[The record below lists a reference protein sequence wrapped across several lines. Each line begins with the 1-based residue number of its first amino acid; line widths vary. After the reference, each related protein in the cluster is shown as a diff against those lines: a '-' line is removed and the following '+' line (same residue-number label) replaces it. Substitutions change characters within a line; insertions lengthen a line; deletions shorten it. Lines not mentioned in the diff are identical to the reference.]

1 MWIASLLFVASSV
14 FQFSGGNAN
23 AFAAAL
29 SKATGKSVVLLAD
42 VEYEIVPAKPRPEVR
57 WIPARIPKG
66 EIRWE
71 REEEILPALAKE
83 WGLQGRVIG
92 DVFALWARAWPDAMV
107 HQFAKE
113 QYLAAFQRMRPPSQ
127 SSTPTK
133 ISIETSDTEALLAA
147 DVRHLVG
154 RQDVAVHW
162 FYAWAYLNMKVNDAP
177 AEDVLN
183 AVAAA
188 LGAELR
194 TTREGLQF
202 AFEPK
207 EFKKRFIARKMID
220 KANAGNEYQRATAD
234 FEIAAIQ
241 AFTDDELRE
250 AFRQE
255 DGAATKQIPPEGAVM
270 SAFRARIAAIE
281 ALHADPVAR
290 QSLLPALSN
299 LVEMMDLSSPIQ
311 IEYVNPNGTV
321 GAVVRAKD
329 GRAWIHF

>member
-1 MWIASLLFVASSV
+1 MWTLSLLLATSTV

-42 VEYEIVPAKPRPEVR
+42 VQYEIVPASPRPEVR
-57 WIPARIPKG
+57 WIPARFAKG
-66 EIRWE
+66 EIRWD

-83 WGLQGRVIG
+83 WGLQGKVIG
-92 DVFALWARAWPDAMV
+92 DVFALWPRAWPDAIV

-113 QYLAAFQRMRPPSQ
+113 QYLAAFRRMRPPSQ
-127 SSTPTK
+127 SSAPTK
-133 ISIETSDTEALLAA
+133 ISIETSDAEALLAA

-154 RQDVAVHW
+154 RQDVEVHW
-162 FYAWAYLNMKVNDAP
+162 FYAWAYLCMIVKDAP
-177 AEDVLN
+177 PEDVLS
-183 AVAAA
+183 AVGAA
-188 LGAELR
+188 LGADLQ
-194 TTREGLQF
+194 TTRGGLQF
-202 AFEPK
+202 AFDPK
-207 EFKKRFIARKMID
+207 EFRKRFIARKMIER
-220 KANAGNEYQRATAD
+220 ANAANEYQRATAD

-241 AFTDDELRE
+241 AFTDAELQK
-250 AFRQE
+250 AFREE
-255 DGAATKQIPPEGAVM
+255 DGSATKQIPPEGAVM

-281 ALHADPVAR
+281 SLEADPVAR
-290 QSLLPALSN
+290 QSLLPALSR

-329 GRAWIHF
+329 GQAWIHF